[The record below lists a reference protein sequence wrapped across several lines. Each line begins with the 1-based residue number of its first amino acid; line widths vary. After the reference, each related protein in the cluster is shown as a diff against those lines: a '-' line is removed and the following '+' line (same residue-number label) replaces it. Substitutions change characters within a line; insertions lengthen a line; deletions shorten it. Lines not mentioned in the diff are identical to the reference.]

1 VRWSY
6 MRMADFRFGWDYLKG
21 TRSILPLATTRRS
34 IPNNELS
41 NSARPAWDG
50 NGYDAVALEVIVRSV
65 VLIVSP
71 AARGGGGLVRY
82 FASTVWHTTN
92 KKSDRHDHDIFTL
105 KISHDLIRSLRRSI
119 YRQYCFSDFRSFQ
132 NIKPLYVLY
141 LLWVLVN
148 KKELLRNLF
157 IFLTGAR
164 SWVCDGRFLNTTS
177 DSFNF
182 RLLGEK
188 RTSKVPTAK

>member
-1 VRWSY
+1 
-6 MRMADFRFGWDYLKG
+6 
-21 TRSILPLATTRRS
+21 
-34 IPNNELS
+34 LS

-141 LLWVLVN
+141 IPTVRTCEQERILAKSFYFSHRSEKLS
-148 KKELLRNLF
+148 LRWQ
-157 IFLTGAR
+157 IFEHIF
-164 SWVCDGRFLNTTS
+164 RFLQFS
-177 DSFNF
+177 P
-182 RLLGEK
+182 LGGKEDFQ
-188 RTSKVPTAK
+188 SAYCQISSP